1 MRNRGLVSLEEIDDV
16 GEILTKIDEWREH
29 DKTVFSDPTAIGE
42 TFLGNAPAQDA
53 QDVVED
59 IGQAAGITYEEGE
72 PLRVG
77 EKDGQRDAHR
87 WELDPASAEDYSER
101 WHQRSPSAESI
112 RRMRH
117 QYR

>member
-16 GEILTKIDEWREH
+16 AEILTKIDEWREH
-29 DKTVFSDPTAIGE
+29 DKSVFPDPSAVGE
-42 TFLGNAPAQDA
+42 TFLGNGPAQESR
-53 QDVVED
+53 DVLDD

-72 PLRVG
+72 PLRIG
-77 EKDGQRDAHR
+77 EKEVQRNAHR

-101 WHQRSPSAESI
+101 SHQRSPSAESI